1 MGVACPDTLLHP
13 PVVSYTAVSPLL
25 CLAEERFA
33 FCGPVPN
40 VYTLPGVTR
49 HAALW
54 CADFPRTQSARV
66 HPADLVL
73 FWIYIIRL
81 ICWNC
86 GLRQGRGIASITGV
100 ERQPVYDRAL
110 GRFSCHQTPFMP
122 GNLRFGLV
130 FYIG

>member
-86 GLRQGRGIASITGV
+86 GLRQGRGIASITGEENSTFMV
-100 ERQPVYDRAL
+100 
-110 GRFSCHQTPFMP
+110 GRWGIFPATRLLLCQEIYV
-122 GNLRFGLV
+122 LD
-130 FYIG
+130 